1 MNKVK
6 RNRLIPLAIVLVF
19 AAPML
24 IAVLLNYSGWQ
35 PGASR
40 NHGILVQPPLDIAAA
55 PVTLASG
62 ARLDWRD
69 PQWHWNLVA
78 LPNGACAEACQAQL
92 AAVLRMRLTLGRNA
106 ERLHLLYLGP
116 ALDAATL
123 QRFVPLQAG
132 SDDAAAFAAYRPA
145 QRGTVALAL
154 INPNGLLIL
163 RFDAGFDVAQVREDL
178 VKVVH

>member
-1 MNKVK
+1 VNKAK
-6 RNRLIPLAIVLVF
+6 RHRLVPLAIVLIF

-35 PGASR
+35 PGATR
-40 NHGILVQPPLDIAAA
+40 NHGILVQPPLDVSTT
-55 PVTLASG
+55 PVTLATG
-62 ARLDWRD
+62 ARFDWRD

-78 LPNGACAEACQAQL
+78 LSNGECAAPCQAQL

-116 ALDAATL
+116 ALDAAIL
-123 QRFVPLQAG
+123 QRFVPWQAG
-132 SDDAAAFAAYRPA
+132 ADEAGALAAYRPA
-145 QRGTVALAL
+145 QAGAVALAL
-154 INPNGLLIL
+154 VNPNGLLIL

>member
-1 MNKVK
+1 MDKPK
-6 RNRLIPLAIVLVF
+6 RNRLIPIAIVLVF

-24 IAVLLNYSGWQ
+24 IAALLNYSGWQ
-35 PGASR
+35 PGATR
-40 NHGILVQPPLDIAAA
+40 NHGILVQPPADISAA

-69 PQWHWNLVA
+69 PQWHWNLIA

-106 ERLHLLYLGP
+106 ERLHVLYLGP
-116 ALDAATL
+116 ALEATTL
-123 QRFVPLQAG
+123 QSFVPLQAG
-132 SDDAAAFAAYRPA
+132 SDDADAFAAYRPA
-145 QRGTVALAL
+145 QAGGLALAL
-154 INPNGLLIL
+154 VNPNGLLIL
-163 RFDAGFDVAQVREDL
+163 RFETGFDVAQVREDL